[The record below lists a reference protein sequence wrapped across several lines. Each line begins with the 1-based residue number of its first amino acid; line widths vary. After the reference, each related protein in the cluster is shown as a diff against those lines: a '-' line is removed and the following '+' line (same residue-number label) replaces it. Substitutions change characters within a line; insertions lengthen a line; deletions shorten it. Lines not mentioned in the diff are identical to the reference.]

1 MHAYHDAKEEPECR
15 VAWDDCVPLYRR
27 LMLGEADAVLAYL
40 SSRHAIHLDDL
51 EAIKAEETRGKDAA

>member
-1 MHAYHDAKEEPECR
+1 MSSG
-15 VAWDDCVPLYRR
+15 VGR
-27 LMLGEADAVLAYL
+27 LRSSVSPAHAVLAYL